1 MQIVARIGAVLL
13 LLWASSA
20 LAASKDAGG
29 MICIAAFK
37 PASINDG
44 PNMSPETWG
53 PSASSVFTFKVG
65 KQTPVTVHPN
75 EAVSIKDIPTDRRV
89 LVRVQLDGRP
99 FESFWIDLRKEPDQ
113 RVCLWLYPGY
123 WHWINSGWKKN
134 LGCTCK

>member
-1 MQIVARIGAVLL
+1 MQPAARVSAVLL

-20 LAASKDAGG
+20 VAATKGAGG

-37 PASINDG
+37 PASTDDG

-53 PSASSVFTFKVG
+53 PSANSVFTFKVG
-65 KQTPVTVHPN
+65 RQAPVAVHSYD
-75 EAVSIKDIPTDRRV
+75 AVSIKDVPTDRRV

-113 RVCLWLYPGY
+113 RVCLRLYRGY
-123 WHWINSGWKKN
+123 WHWIDSGWKKN